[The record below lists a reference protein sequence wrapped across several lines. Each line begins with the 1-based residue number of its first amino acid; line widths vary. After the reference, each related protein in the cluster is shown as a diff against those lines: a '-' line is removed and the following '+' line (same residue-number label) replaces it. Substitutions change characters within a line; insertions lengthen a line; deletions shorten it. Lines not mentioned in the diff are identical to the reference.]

1 MQPISEQ
8 TREQLM
14 MRATE
19 CLDDRS
25 SIEQKIE
32 SAQNLHTVWGDE
44 LRRDPSIGNL
54 LEKLEKNIE
63 RSREAMLSLG
73 IVEAC
78 KRCDEEEGG
87 SCCGAGLENKFDRF
101 LLLINLLLGVSL
113 PEYHSRPD
121 SCYLLAARGCML
133 KVRLVLCV
141 DFLCPKILGVLTSDE
156 LLRLQLIS
164 GDELVTGFMLYDAVK
179 RFFRQ
184 DRGREV

>member
-1 MQPISEQ
+1 
-8 TREQLM
+8 M

-32 SAQNLHTVWGDE
+32 SAQHLHATWGDK
-44 LRRDPSIGNL
+44 LRRDPSIRDL
-54 LEKLEKNIE
+54 LVKLEGNIE
-63 RSREAMLSLG
+63 KSRQAMLSLG
-73 IVEAC
+73 IFEAC
-78 KRCDEEEGG
+78 RRCDEEEGG
-87 SCCGAGLENKFDRF
+87 SCCGAGLENKFDSF
-101 LLLINLLLGVSL
+101 LLLMNLLVGVSL
-113 PEYHSRPD
+113 PQCHSRPD

-141 DFLCPKILGVLTSDE
+141 DFLCPKILDVLTRDE

-164 GDELVTGFMLYDAVK
+164 GDELVTGFILYDEIK

-184 DRGREV
+184 SGNTKPASRLL